1 MKWMPLLLL
10 PILTISCRSK
20 PEVKFVS
27 SEVYILE
34 KEDNKYKIIKSSTGE
49 DIDEAIKRAPNQI
62 IGLTQGKMKEIKDKI
77 IKQAAEIK
85 RLKLNDS
92 Q

>member
-1 MKWMPLLLL
+1 MKWMLLLLL
-10 PILTISCRSK
+10 PILMISCRSK

-34 KEDNKYKIIKSSTGE
+34 KEDNKYKIIESSTGLE
-49 DIDEAIKRAPNQI
+49 IEEAARRAPSKL

>member
-1 MKWMPLLLL
+1 MLVLSL
-10 PILTISCRSK
+10 PILMISCRSK
-20 PEVKFVS
+20 PEVRFVT

-34 KEDNKYKIIKSSTGE
+34 KENNRYKIIESSTGLE
-49 DIDEAIKRAPNQI
+49 IEEATRRAPSKLI
-62 IGLTQGKMKEIKDKI
+62 AFTQGKMKEIKDKI

>member
-1 MKWMPLLLL
+1 M
-10 PILTISCRSK
+10 SCSP
-20 PEVKFVS
+20 PEVKFVT

-34 KEDNKYKIIKSSTGE
+34 KENNKYKVIESSTGLE
-49 DIDEAIKRAPNQI
+49 IGEATRRAPDKL

-77 IKQAAEIK
+77 LKQAEEIK
-85 RLKLNDS
+85 KLKNA